1 MSDFHRSM
9 RKKAEERVEMLEKK
23 LKILQAKFQIA
34 VNALLVANE
43 INHEPGCLAT
53 FASHDGCDCAK
64 STVRDA
70 LVEIGKLPKCGKD
83 AVYSALEE
91 IG

>member
-43 INHEPGCLAT
+43 INHEPGCIAT
-53 FASHDGCDCAK
+53 YECDDGCDCAK
-64 STVRDA
+64 ITVYCA
-70 LVEIGKLPKCGKD
+70 LEEIGKLPKCGKD
-83 AVYSALEE
+83 AVYSGL
-91 IG
+91 I